1 MPINKSPAT
10 PERHRVNLLPV
21 ALVLAAA
28 LLSSCSGK
36 KPESLGLA
44 ESRLRACPES
54 PNCVS
59 IAATDEEHSIEAFS
73 LIGDAEEAW
82 QAARRILAES
92 PRTRI
97 VTEGGNYLHAE
108 CTSRIFRFV
117 DDLELQL
124 RPDDG
129 VIAVRSASR
138 IGHSDLGVNRDRVE
152 SLRASLAEAGL
163 VRPAAA
169 AAD

>member
-1 MPINKSPAT
+1 MNKSSAI
-10 PERHRVNLLPV
+10 PERHTSTLGPTA

-28 LLSSCSGK
+28 LLSSCNGE
-36 KPESLGLA
+36 ESVILGLA
-44 ESRLRACPES
+44 ESRLRTCPES

-59 IAATDEEHSIEAFS
+59 IEATDEEHAIEAFA
-73 LIGDAEEAW
+73 LTADADEAW
-82 QAARRILAES
+82 QAVRRLLAEM
-92 PRTRI
+92 PRTRV
-97 VTEGGNYLHAE
+97 VTEGSNYLHAE

-124 RPDDG
+124 RPADG

-138 IGHSDLGVNRDRVE
+138 VGRSDLGVNRDRVE

-163 VRPAAA
+163 VRPAATV
-169 AAD
+169 DD